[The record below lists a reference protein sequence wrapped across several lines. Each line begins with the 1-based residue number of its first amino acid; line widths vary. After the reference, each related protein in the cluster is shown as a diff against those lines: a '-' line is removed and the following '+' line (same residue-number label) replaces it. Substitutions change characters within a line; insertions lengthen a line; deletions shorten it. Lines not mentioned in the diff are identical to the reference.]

1 MENILIAVLKAS
13 ELVFELCST
22 VYEKLRSDDDT
33 SEDGREQS
41 PNGAGP

>member
-13 ELVFELCST
+13 ELVVELCST

-33 SEDGREQS
+33 REDGREQS
-41 PNGAGP
+41 PNGEGP